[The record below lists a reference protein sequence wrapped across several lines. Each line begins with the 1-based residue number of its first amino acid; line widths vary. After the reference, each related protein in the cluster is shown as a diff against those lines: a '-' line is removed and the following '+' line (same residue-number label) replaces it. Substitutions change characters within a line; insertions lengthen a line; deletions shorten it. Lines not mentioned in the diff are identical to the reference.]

1 MCRAGPEYKL
11 THLKVC
17 VCLCFKVCVTEKERD
32 LKAAG
37 FALFFTAFIVF
48 CLRNWKRIC
57 MDDVF
62 LPLRRG
68 QISEEHY
75 RWLIMNDRLIKLI

>member
-1 MCRAGPEYKL
+1 MLFFFFLFILFP
-11 THLKVC
+11 VC
-17 VCLCFKVCVTEKERD
+17 ATETERD
-32 LKAAG
+32 RGVEAAG
-37 FALFFTAFIVF
+37 LPCSSLFQRVSGSGN
-48 CLRNWKRIC
+48 RVC

-75 RWLIMNDRLIKLI
+75 RCLIMNDRLIKLI

>member
-1 MCRAGPEYKL
+1 ME
-11 THLKVC
+11 
-17 VCLCFKVCVTEKERD
+17 
-32 LKAAG
+32 AAG
-37 FALFFTAFIVF
+37 LPCSSLFQRVSGSGN
-48 CLRNWKRIC
+48 RVC

-75 RWLIMNDRLIKLI
+75 RCLIMNDRLIKLI